1 MNIQPRYTLKLN
13 PPLRWPFV
21 YSSGTASS
29 VLAERSFSKMPRKMT
44 AAMIP
49 AAWSVTTASEVKSV
63 LKVVRDQDS

>member
-44 AAMIP
+44 AR
-49 AAWSVTTASEVKSV
+49 EVKSV